1 MIVTNRQKRIMQI
14 LLENEDGISL
24 AEVEKR
30 LETSRRTLYREFGL
44 LRPELAKSDLTLTN
58 KKGYLQLT
66 GPDES
71 IADLRDELKESQ
83 GQGEMKAEDRGNAL
97 AALLLLKDEPEKII
111 ALADEL
117 GVSEATVQADLAAVA
132 ESLAKYQIELK
143 RTKGL
148 GVQVS
153 GKESQRRRIL
163 NGILLSESNDY
174 VFFSYLNKED
184 QAKSGNF
191 FIDLLPKKDLLKC
204 WQAVK
209 DLLSAFNFETD
220 YQLIELILLFAISLD
235 RQRQGKSVESMAAKQ
250 DSLKYQGYVYQIF
263 AKLDVPEVT
272 LTQNEVIFLAN
283 QLPAYEDQR
292 VPFASDDQEV
302 LVNLRVGQFIQDVS
316 DQVHFDFSK
325 NPAFS
330 RRLQKHISALLQ
342 HSVKRLPNVR
352 IETLSQL
359 TMHFPQV
366 YKAITAAWKLVFS
379 EELNVAEL
387 QLLLLYFA
395 NEYGSRQPRRNLS
408 ALVICDNG
416 LGTSAILVARLQK
429 EVPEIKQVKT
439 ARASGLAQLK
449 LEDYDIIFSTLDLP
463 GFPREYHLVSPLLL
477 GGELDR
483 VKSEVASYVAKYP
496 EKSTV
501 QQPCRFKN
509 PAAVLTQLAGESA
522 FCQQLLQ
529 QMTLQPIGSQGMDM
543 DAVLSAIVTAVP
555 DEYVKDRLEV
565 AQRLKKR
572 LDLAPLGLPGSHLA
586 LLHTRTRA
594 VSKCFFAI
602 YDLAEPIAMT
612 AMDQSKIMVKR
623 QLLLLAPEDLPE
635 ASANVLGMI
644 SGFLVMSDQTLQL
657 SESGNCQEI
666 AAAIAQQY
674 LGQVTQRINQA
685 RGQS

>member
-1 MIVTNRQKRIMQI
+1 MIVTDRQKRILQI
-14 LLENEDGISL
+14 LLENGDGISL
-24 AEVEKR
+24 AEVGKR
-30 LETSRRTLYREFGL
+30 LATSRRTLYREFGL

-71 IADLRDELKESQ
+71 IAGLRVELKESQ

-111 ALADEL
+111 ALAGEL
-117 GVSEATVQADLAAVA
+117 GVSEATVQTDLDAVA

-153 GKESQRRRIL
+153 GRESQRRRIL
-163 NGILLSESNDY
+163 NGILLIESNDY

-209 DLLSAFNFETD
+209 DLPPAFNFETD
-220 YQLIELILLFAISLD
+220 YQLIELILFFAISLG
-235 RQRQGKSVESMAAKQ
+235 RQRQGKSVESVAAKP

-283 QLPAYEDQR
+283 QLQAHEDQR
-292 VPFASDDQEV
+292 APFASDDQEV

-330 RRLQKHISALLQ
+330 RRLQKHISGLLQ

-359 TMHFPQV
+359 TMHFPQL
-366 YKAITAAWKLVFS
+366 YEAITAAWKLDFS

-416 LGTSAILVARLQK
+416 LGTSAILAARLQK
-429 EVPEIKQVKT
+429 EVPEIKKVKT

-496 EKSTV
+496 EKNTV
-501 QQPCRFKN
+501 QQPRRFKN

-529 QMTLQPIGSQGMDM
+529 QMTLQTIGSRGMDM
-543 DAVLSAIVTAVP
+543 EAVLSAIVTAVP

-586 LLHTRTRA
+586 LLHTRTPA
-594 VSKCFFAI
+594 VKKCFFAI
-602 YDLAEPIAMT
+602 YELTEPISMA
-612 AMDQSKIMVKR
+612 AMDQSQIMVKR

-644 SGFLVMSDQTLQL
+644 SSFLVMSDQTLRL
-657 SESGNCQEI
+657 FEEGNCPEI
-666 AAAIAQQY
+666 AAGIAQQY
-674 LGQVTQRINQA
+674 LGQVTQRLNQA